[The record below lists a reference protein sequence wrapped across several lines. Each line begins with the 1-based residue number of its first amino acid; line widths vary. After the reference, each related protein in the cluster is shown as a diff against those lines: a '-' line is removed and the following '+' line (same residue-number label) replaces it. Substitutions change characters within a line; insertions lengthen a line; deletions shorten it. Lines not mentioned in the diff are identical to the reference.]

1 MPLEASAGQS
11 RYSYGVPP
19 TTQERL
25 TALFEVFLCS
35 SVPTQLG
42 LGLVLR
48 GIGMSPVDA
57 GGHLSRN
64 FVVVLSLGDT
74 ALLLLLMTWLMR
86 EHGESPRDVWRGT
99 QPLGREVRH
108 GLLLAPVLLVS
119 VGLLLNFLR
128 LFWPGLQNVAIN
140 PLEGL
145 ATTPGNAVVLGLVA
159 IVAGGIREELQ
170 RAFLLRR
177 FERYLGGAD
186 VGLVVLSVAF
196 GLGHYVQGWDAVIT
210 TGILG
215 AIWASMYLSRRS
227 SVAPV
232 VSHAAFNAIEV
243 LRAALV

>member
-1 MPLEASAGQS
+1 MSDPL
-11 RYSYGVPP
+11 PP
-19 TTQERL
+19 LPELPAPTVRDRAL
-25 TALFEVFLCS
+25 ALFEVFLCS

-48 GIGMSPVDA
+48 AVGMSPIEA
-57 GGHLSRN
+57 SGALSRN

-86 EHGESPRDVWRGT
+86 ERGESPRAVWLGSRLVGRDVRD
-99 QPLGREVRH
+99 

-128 LFWPGLQNVAIN
+128 LFWPSLQNVPTN

-186 VGLVVLSVAF
+186 VGLIVLSTAF

-232 VSHAAFNAIEV
+232 VSHAAFNAFEV
-243 LRAALV
+243 LRAALL